1 MSTTLILRLLKIK
14 DARWWRVV
22 VGAPRPSVDDE
33 QEAFAALADGVDDDN
48 DDPGETEQFEALAD
62 GLGDVDESPTEQA
75 EFAALA
81 DGLGD
86 DGE

>member
-1 MSTTLILRLLKIK
+1 MSACSLLTNLLNRPWTPKLC
-14 DARWWRVV
+14 D
-22 VGAPRPSVDDE
+22 VGMLPPQWQPAPQAE
-33 QEAFAALADGVDDDN
+33 FA
-48 DDPGETEQFEALAD
+48 ALAD